1 MISPASR
8 WKLGLFVVV
17 GSLVGLFGVVYLGAQ
32 ELKRSTQTAYAYFD
46 EALTGLEEGSAVKFR
61 GITVGRVERIRFATE
76 DRLLEVRASLYED
89 YLADLGLDTSQLD
102 ASNPLIHRLRAQV
115 VMSFV
120 TSTAFIQV
128 DFFEDPPGGP
138 QMLGFRVPDDGFT
151 LRTVPSTAKSLEASV
166 REVLTELPR
175 LSLEVR
181 ALVEL
186 VQTELGAAR
195 VPEVSRRL
203 QSLLRTV
210 EGQVQAFGESGLMD
224 AAARAAEEVGST
236 AAALRGERDAL
247 RAAVDSWAQ
256 LGASLDREVQS
267 MELGA
272 TTAGVREAAAA
283 VGALD
288 GVGDDVREELQN
300 LRRALAAIERL
311 ADMLERDPGS
321 LLRGR
326 GRGNS
331 PLKERK

>member
-17 GSLVGLFGVVYLGAQ
+17 GSLVGVFGVVYLGAQ

-128 DFFEDPPGGP
+128 DFSEDPPGGP

-151 LRTVPSTAKSLEASV
+151 LRTVPSTAKAV
-166 REVLTELPR
+166 T
-175 LSLEVR
+175 
-181 ALVEL
+181 
-186 VQTELGAAR
+186 QTGVSSTDAAGAAR
-195 VPEVSRRL
+195 VARWAE
-203 QSLLRTV
+203 
-210 EGQVQAFGESGLMD
+210 
-224 AAARAAEEVGST
+224 AARAG
-236 AAALRGERDAL
+236 RR
-247 RAAVDSWAQ
+247 
-256 LGASLDREVQS
+256 GASSTMSSSASSVSSSEICSVTMPVS
-267 MELGA
+267 SSSESA
-272 TTAGVREAAAA
+272 K
-283 VGALD
+283 
-288 GVGDDVREELQN
+288 
-300 LRRALAAIERL
+300 ERL
-311 ADMLERDPGS
+311 LSPS
-321 LLRGR
+321 LCEFSEATSSAR
-326 GRGNS
+326 NFIES
-331 PLKERK
+331 PSR

>member
-17 GSLVGLFGVVYLGAQ
+17 GSLVGVFGVVYLGAQ
-32 ELKRSTQTAYAYFD
+32 ELRRATHTAYAYFD

-61 GITVGRVERIRFATE
+61 GITVGKVERIRFATM

-89 YLADLGLDTSQLD
+89 YLRDLGLDTSNLD

-128 DFFEDPPGGP
+128 DFLEDPPEGP
-138 QMLGFRVPDDGFT
+138 QLLGFDVPTDGFT

-166 REVLTELPR
+166 REVRAELPA

-181 ALVEL
+181 SLVEL
-186 VQTELGAAR
+186 VRTELGAAR
-195 VPEVSRRL
+195 VPDLSRKL
-203 QSLLRTV
+203 QGLVAKIDAKVEALDV
-210 EGQVQAFGESGLMD
+210 EGAL
-224 AAARAAEEVGST
+224 AAAVGAADEVGAT
-236 AAALRGERDAL
+236 AVALRGERDAL
-247 RAAVDSWAQ
+247 RAAVESWTQ
-256 LGASLDREVQS
+256 LGATLDREVQA
-267 MELGA
+267 MQLGA
-272 TTAGVREAAAA
+272 TTEGVRSAAAA

-288 GVGDDVREELQN
+288 GVGVVVRAELQN
-300 LRRALAAIERL
+300 LRRALAAMERL
-311 ADMLERDPGS
+311 ADMLERDPS
-321 LLRGR
+321 ALLRGR
-326 GRGNS
+326 GASNN